1 MSMFEDLN
9 ANEKFALEQIMHG
22 ICVLIGELKYY
33 SYSNED
39 IMIAL
44 IKSVNDCCYIDK
56 NELIKLI
63 QNEL

>member
-1 MSMFEDLN
+1 MSMYEDLN

-33 SYSNED
+33 SYSNEE

-44 IKSVNDCCYIDK
+44 MKSVKDCCYIDK